1 MGSLVNEQDPITR
14 QTIVADKESLA
25 EGVTANSAQAES
37 LSANHATE
45 ALTHKGTKIVS
56 FRSLCRCG
64 DEVWIEN
71 DGTIYRLRR
80 TKLGKLILTK

>member
-1 MGSLVNEQDPITR
+1 MNEQDPNMS
-14 QTIVADKESLA
+14 QSEAPNKEA
-25 EGVTANSAQAES
+25 RATDVTTNTSQVENSTDCSTTQS
-37 LSANHATE
+37 LSHTGA
-45 ALTHKGTKIVS
+45 KIVS